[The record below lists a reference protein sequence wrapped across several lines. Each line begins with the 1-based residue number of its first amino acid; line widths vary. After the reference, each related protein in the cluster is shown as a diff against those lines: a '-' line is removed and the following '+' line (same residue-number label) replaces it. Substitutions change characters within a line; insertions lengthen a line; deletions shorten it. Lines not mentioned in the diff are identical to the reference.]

1 MLNKLSYNL
10 MNALNE
16 SEEIKVKKIT
26 YTANTYLNENCKEE
40 KLDENIETSEEKD
53 AIEERLASLKTQLE
67 VDGEQLA
74 DDEKEAIKA
83 EIAELEN
90 QLAEDEVDDKIM
102 NESAPGTD
110 AYDKLVQGDDVY
122 FRNEEGVALLGHYAD
137 NYPEPEEYDEGFKPE
152 YGGTEEG
159 LQKAKEAANNKDVWE
174 FMEVFE
180 DTLQPMNEV
189 YAYVYGQDDLME
201 MLKTLRQVNVVK
213 KLEENQI
220 EDARKDSIEKG
231 LLSEAVFE
239 IDYAPDGED
248 LSTENAVIDSVN
260 KWLDPIS
267 DAVEVTVVELNGP
280 SGWPVVR
287 LSGNKEEI
295 ADFLY
300 SNYNSGEDS
309 LEDIIKLHLVN
320 EAEEIDTEFKVGD
333 VVKVPYKYGSYT
345 PGEFTDAP
353 IIDIS
358 EGRYVTV
365 EIPSK
370 LEVTMDQ
377 LKKWNTLGECDES
390 LKESYSDK
398 LGGDPADFVTDV
410 ETIKAKLSEIDT
422 SGFGSHLAA
431 QMVEDWIETCDYQIE
446 KGKRLASGNEFYTE
460 SKKSKKIKHA
470 LKESEYYYNSDYDE
484 RLKYLIADIRDIK
497 GFANLLISEFG
508 ESEPEEDDYNYE
520 EGCHVVNVGGTTFYI
535 NKDLDDIWCYDD
547 DPEFTMEEL
556 CNNANIY
563 TFLEKEGLVS
573 DHNEYEDEDDYDD
586 YDEDDLD
593 EADDRTYKDKDEAE
607 YYRNKELYAN
617 SGLERHREAMMAAKK
632 ACEEKGIKLDES
644 DLPKLKMKPRND
656 DRKNHKKIDIYV
668 DGKYFCS
675 TTAHKTVK
683 DAVASVKSEYPE
695 LEGRKVKG
703 NLAESEKA
711 KPIAEAEVKGLK
723 EVKNQGNVY
732 MLEDETNKFIVGEN
746 YNADEGLIEN
756 AEIYDSKEEA
766 DKDYLGRCE
775 ITGGQKEIKESVK
788 ERDLSKDIFGDEAN
802 KRASNDQRAY
812 EKYLA
817 LAKEVKDGKNDTI
830 TLDSAKQLLKNAYV
844 KAKGYYSFEPEEID
858 RRIAKDIPEL
868 FSVSEN

>member
-16 SEEIKVKKIT
+16 SEEIKVKKKVFT
-26 YTANTYLNENCKEE
+26 ESTYLNENCKEE
-40 KLDENIETSEEKD
+40 KLDEDIESDEEKD
-53 AIEERLASLKTQLE
+53 SIEERLASLKTQLE

-159 LQKAKEAANNKDVWE
+159 LQKAKEAAANRDVWE

-189 YAYVYGQDDLME
+189 YAYVYGQDDLMD

-309 LEDIIKLHLVN
+309 LEDIIKSHLVN

-345 PGEFTDAP
+345 PGEFTEAP

-370 LEVTMDQ
+370 LEVTIDQ

-390 LKESYSDK
+390 LKEAYSDK
-398 LGGDPADFVTDV
+398 LGGDPADFVSDV
-410 ETIKAKLSEIDT
+410 EAIKAKLSEIDT
-422 SGFGSHLAA
+422 SGFGSHLAV

-460 SKKSKKIKHA
+460 
-470 LKESEYYYNSDYDE
+470 
-484 RLKYLIADIRDIK
+484 
-497 GFANLLISEFG
+497 
-508 ESEPEEDDYNYE
+508 
-520 EGCHVVNVGGTTFYI
+520 
-535 NKDLDDIWCYDD
+535 
-547 DPEFTMEEL
+547 
-556 CNNANIY
+556 
-563 TFLEKEGLVS
+563 
-573 DHNEYEDEDDYDD
+573 
-586 YDEDDLD
+586 
-593 EADDRTYKDKDEAE
+593 ADDRTYKDADEAE

-617 SGLERHREAMMAAKK
+617 SNLARHREAMEKAKA
-632 ACEEKGIKLDES
+632 ACEAKGIKLDEC
-644 DLPKLKMKPRND
+644 D
-656 DRKNHKKIDIYV
+656 
-668 DGKYFCS
+668 
-675 TTAHKTVK
+675 T
-683 DAVASVKSEYPE
+683 
-695 LEGRKVKG
+695 
-703 NLAESEKA
+703 
-711 KPIAEAEVKGLK
+711 PIAEAEVKGLK

-746 YNADEGLIEN
+746 YNESEGLIEN
-756 AEIYDSKEEA
+756 AEIYESKEEA

-775 ITGGQKEIKESVK
+775 ITGGSEEAEVVEEGVIT
-788 ERDLSKDIFGDEAN
+788 DLKLKSNAKKVAKAINTYQNYKTPENKAKADKAISKNDELVRKITTKSN
-802 KRASNDQRAY
+802 KAY
-812 EKYLA
+812 EKANEKARKIKDKAYE
-817 LAKEVKDGKNDTI
+817 KEQKVQDKI
-830 TLDSAKQLLKNAYV
+830 SKQNR
-844 KAKGYYSFEPEEID
+844 D
-858 RRIAKDIPEL
+858 IANNVEYKK
-868 FSVSEN
+868 

>member
-16 SEEIKVKKIT
+16 SEEIEVKKIT

-90 QLAEDEVDDKIM
+90 QLAEDEVDNKIM

-309 LEDIIKLHLVN
+309 LEDIIKSHLVN

-345 PGEFTDAP
+345 PGEFTEAP

-390 LKESYSDK
+390 LKEAYSDK
-398 LGGDPADFVTDV
+398 LGGDPSDFVTDV
-410 ETIKAKLSEIDT
+410 EAIKAKLSEIDT

-460 SKKSKKIKHA
+460 
-470 LKESEYYYNSDYDE
+470 
-484 RLKYLIADIRDIK
+484 AD
-497 GFANLLISEFG
+497 N
-508 ESEPEEDDYNYE
+508 
-520 EGCHVVNVGGTTFYI
+520 
-535 NKDLDDIWCYDD
+535 
-547 DPEFTMEEL
+547 
-556 CNNANIY
+556 
-563 TFLEKEGLVS
+563 
-573 DHNEYEDEDDYDD
+573 
-586 YDEDDLD
+586 
-593 EADDRTYKDKDEAE
+593 RTYKDRDEAE

-617 SGLERHREAMMAAKK
+617 SNLARHREAMEKAKA
-632 ACEEKGIKLDES
+632 ACEAKGIKLDES
-644 DLPKLKMKPRND
+644 DEEFKTKYAKSF
-656 DRKNHKKIDIYV
+656 KNWKDTNPQLSDEEIIDILKAKQYN
-668 DGKYFCS
+668 G
-675 TTAHKTVK
+675 
-683 DAVASVKSEYPE
+683 E
-695 LEGRKVKG
+695 LWE
-703 NLAESEKA
+703 EA

>member
-16 SEEIKVKKIT
+16 SEEIKVKKKVFT
-26 YTANTYLNENCKEE
+26 ESTYLNENE
-40 KLDENIETSEEKD
+40 KLYLGRKAEVKRDVEDTDLHKGDIVTIDSVEVDVDGWDSDYVNVTRESDGKEFSGVSSYELNLLIDEGCGNKKVEE
-53 AIEERLASLKTQLE
+53 AAPNFNNSTIEERLASLKTQLE

-90 QLAEDEVDDKIM
+90 QLAEDEVDNKIM

-122 FRNEEGVALLGHYAD
+122 FRNEEGIALLGHYAD

-159 LQKAKEAANNKDVWE
+159 LQKAKEAAANRDVWE

-231 LLSEAVFE
+231 LISE
-239 IDYAPDGED
+239 
-248 LSTENAVIDSVN
+248 
-260 KWLDPIS
+260 
-267 DAVEVTVVELNGP
+267 
-280 SGWPVVR
+280 
-287 LSGNKEEI
+287 EE
-295 ADFLY
+295 
-300 SNYNSGEDS
+300 S
-309 LEDIIKLHLVN
+309 
-320 EAEEIDTEFKVGD
+320 EFKVGD

-345 PGEFTDAP
+345 PGEFTEAP
-353 IIDIS
+353 IIYIS

-390 LKESYSDK
+390 LKEAYSDK
-398 LGGDPADFVTDV
+398 LGGDPADFVPDV
-410 ETIKAKLSEIDT
+410 EAIKAKLSEIDT
-422 SGFGSHLAA
+422 SGFGSRLAV

-460 SKKSKKIKHA
+460 S
-470 LKESEYYYNSDYDE
+470 
-484 RLKYLIADIRDIK
+484 
-497 GFANLLISEFG
+497 
-508 ESEPEEDDYNYE
+508 
-520 EGCHVVNVGGTTFYI
+520 
-535 NKDLDDIWCYDD
+535 
-547 DPEFTMEEL
+547 
-556 CNNANIY
+556 
-563 TFLEKEGLVS
+563 
-573 DHNEYEDEDDYDD
+573 
-586 YDEDDLD
+586 
-593 EADDRTYKDKDEAE
+593 DDRTYKDRDEAE

-617 SGLERHREAMMAAKK
+617 SNLAKHREAMEKAKK

-644 DLPKLKMKPRND
+644 
-656 DRKNHKKIDIYV
+656 
-668 DGKYFCS
+668 
-675 TTAHKTVK
+675 
-683 DAVASVKSEYPE
+683 EE
-695 LEGRKVKG
+695 
-703 NLAESEKA
+703 A

-723 EVKNQGNVY
+723 EIKNQGNVY

-756 AEIYDSKEEA
+756 AEIYDNKEEA

-775 ITGGQKEIKESVK
+775 ITGG
-788 ERDLSKDIFGDEAN
+788 EREVVEEGVITDLKLKSNAKKVAKAINTYQNDKTPENKAKADKAISKNDELVRKITTKSN
-802 KRASNDQRAY
+802 KAY
-812 EKYLA
+812 EKANEKARKIKDKAYE
-817 LAKEVKDGKNDTI
+817 KEQKVQDKI
-830 TLDSAKQLLKNAYV
+830 SKQNR
-844 KAKGYYSFEPEEID
+844 D
-858 RRIAKDIPEL
+858 IANNVEYKK
-868 FSVSEN
+868 